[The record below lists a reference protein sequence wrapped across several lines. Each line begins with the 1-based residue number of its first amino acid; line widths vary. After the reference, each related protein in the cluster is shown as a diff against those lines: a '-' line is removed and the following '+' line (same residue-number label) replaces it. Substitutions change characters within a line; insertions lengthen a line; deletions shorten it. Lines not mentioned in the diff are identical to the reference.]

1 MAELQLISKVL
12 PTVACGKHA
21 VLVVG
26 YYRSGTSALSGA
38 LTEAGV
44 YFKSDAD
51 ANEHNPKG
59 FFESTDLI
67 RFDMALF
74 DTLGIA
80 WSDIAHL
87 PVGWH
92 NRADMSIQSRRLK
105 EIIEGQFDGR
115 PIVGLKHPHICK
127 FLPLYIRAVEELGYR
142 VHILHTHR
150 DPFAIATSQFKKNG
164 LSRTHAL
171 LLWASYMTEAVKNAR
186 GSQRSWIFY
195 DDMIQ
200 DPATSLRNALS
211 HTGLTLDSPF
221 RIEFVTKSLR
231 RSAAADQSD
240 LFPAVSDLVQDLTR
254 TIQSRVDDPSV
265 WDSLSLRVNS
275 FASFL
280 AELGKTSNR
289 VAPGVGAGASVGTTI
304 LNPAAAM
311 ANKGA
316 GHPLRPAER
325 TDEPE
330 YTRVKQVLDAAGTT
344 LPAIHVF
351 VLVPAHANLAQ
362 LTVTLDSLMRG
373 WLKPTGMT
381 VLSVM
386 AEGQRRLSIDHPT
399 SEVTFR
405 TSDDM
410 NAALNQMM
418 AATSD
423 GILFPINAGDSVE
436 PDGLARVAL
445 ATLGQRPEIVIYS
458 DEIITRADTPWIRVK
473 PEMDIHRLREA
484 CFLGTALWYS
494 SAAFRAVGGYRT
506 GFLGSED
513 YDLLLRLAEFGA
525 CFVRVPEALFIEG
538 LVGNRYENLPIET
551 AMERAIVALN
561 EHLVR
566 SGVVARAEAGT
577 FGGTFKLVYP
587 VNTYEA
593 HRISG
598 TLVALDCDGA
608 TISHVVGL
616 QNKFLNG
623 MRPGDGLV
631 HLVELTKADATM
643 KKYLEDLS
651 AQLTP
656 KYPSIVVRDME
667 KGLDKRVQAVREAYP
682 GSVVVYVSAT
692 RLESMNER
700 DDLATFLSDAI
711 AQMPETAILA
721 PRTFI
726 QQPDGSTRLIGPLLF
741 GAATRIGQG
750 RDGANPG
757 PAGWLLTAQEVDAAD
772 SPMMVIHPDAPIL
785 AGETWSDLCASV
797 WESSAERCR
806 VVWYPHVS
814 VRLSDDGKIDTP
826 GLNPETTATLRIPY
840 TGRAHHPGMT
850 LTGDP
855 LLLEGR
861 QGLPAPGLE
870 PDALNHGAIMSGAG
884 VMVDGRAVNAARAA
898 RALGGAV
905 IGWVPDPVDLPSL
918 RRCAVQS
925 RAWIRVNPNYNQ
937 HDPVHTEHIEQSCM
951 SIWTQIPP
959 ATAQSDVLKSII
971 RTSKRH
977 IATSDGIARALRG
990 LGGRDV
996 KTQYPQF
1003 TKSIWERMTFEDP
1016 AADRKPVVLWV
1027 DEGVQID
1034 WLDQLM
1040 NATQDRVS
1048 WLALTER
1055 NRADLPDHVA
1065 QIRPPILEEGW
1076 FKTFVDHRPDILIR
1090 PSSGAPWMDDYIP
1103 ILGLLGGCRVILGS
1117 ECECGRIP
1125 KTMIQTISSRN
1136 SVQWEKAIGRNI
1148 AEQHVDRQTNLQT
1161 LLTSMTSIWFTA
1173 ESIRWLA
1180 DVSNPGG
1187 LSARVITKAGPG
1199 EKVA

>member
-1 MAELQLISKVL
+1 MADIQMVSEVPLA
-12 PTVACGKHA
+12 TDRDKHA

-87 PVGWH
+87 PAGWQD
-92 NRADMSIQSRRLK
+92 RADMSIQSRRLK
-105 EIIEGQFDGR
+105 QIIEGQFDGK

-127 FLPLYIRAVEELGYR
+127 FLPLYIRAIGELGYK

-171 LLWASYMTEAVKNAR
+171 LLWASYLTEAEKNAR
-186 GSQRSWIFY
+186 GIPRSWIFY
-195 DDMIQ
+195 DDMLQ
-200 DPATSLRNALS
+200 DPAACLRRALAQAR
-211 HTGLTLDSPF
+211 LTLDSPF
-221 RIEFVTKSLR
+221 RIEFVTKTLR

-240 LFPAVSDLVQDLTR
+240 LFPAVSDLINDLTT
-254 TIQSRVDDPSV
+254 TIVGWIDDASV

-280 AELGKTSNR
+280 TELGKTSNR

-330 YTRVKQVLDAAGTT
+330 YTRVKQLLDAAGTD
-344 LPAIHVF
+344 LPGVHVF
-351 VLVPAHANLAQ
+351 VLVPAHATLTQ
-362 LTVTLDSLMRG
+362 LTVTLDSLMQG
-373 WLKPTGMT
+373 WLEPAGLT
-381 VLSVM
+381 VLSLM
-386 AEGQRRLSIDHPT
+386 AEGRRRLSIEHPT
-399 SEVTFR
+399 SEVTFQ
-405 TSDDM
+405 TSDEM
-410 NAALNQMM
+410 NDALNRMM
-418 AATSD
+418 AATAD

-436 PDGLARVAL
+436 PDGLARIAL
-445 ATLGQRPEIVIYS
+445 ATLDQRPEIVLYS

-494 SAAFRAVGGYRT
+494 VAAFRAVGGYRS

-525 CFVRVPEALFIEG
+525 SFVRVPEALFVEG

-551 AMERAIVALN
+551 AMERAVMALD

-566 SGVVARAEAGT
+566 SGVVARAEAGA

-587 VNTYEA
+587 VNTYDA
-593 HRISG
+593 DHISG

-608 TISHVVGL
+608 AISHVVAL
-616 QNKFLNG
+616 QNKYLNG

-631 HLVELTKADATM
+631 HLADLGKADATM
-643 KKYLEDLS
+643 KNYLENIS
-651 AQLTP
+651 GQLTP
-656 KYPSIVVRDME
+656 QYPNIVVRDLA
-667 KGLDKRVQAVREAYP
+667 KGLGARVQAVREAYP
-682 GSVVVYVSAT
+682 RMVMVYVSAA

-700 DDLATFLSDAI
+700 DDLATFLGDAI
-711 AQMPETAILA
+711 ARMPDTAILA
-721 PRTFI
+721 PRTFVA
-726 QQPDGSTRLIGPLLF
+726 QPDGSTRLIGPLLF

-772 SPMMVIHPDAPIL
+772 SPMMVIHPDAP
-785 AGETWSDLCASV
+785 AMSGATWSDLCASV
-797 WESSAERCR
+797 WASSAQRRR

-814 VRLSDDGKIDTP
+814 VRVIDDGHVDKP
-826 GLNPETTATLRIPY
+826 GLDPETKATLRIPY

-850 LTGDP
+850 VTGDP

-861 QGLPAPGLE
+861 QGLCAPGLE
-870 PDALNHGAIMSGAG
+870 PDAINHGAIMSGAG

-918 RRCAVQS
+918 RRCTVRS

-937 HDPVHTEHIEQSCM
+937 HDPEVSERIEQSCM
-951 SIWTQIPP
+951 SIWSQVPP
-959 ATAQSDVLKSII
+959 VSANADVLKSII
-971 RTSKRH
+971 RSSKRH

-990 LGGRDV
+990 LGGRGV
-996 KTQYPQF
+996 TTQYPQF
-1003 TKSIWERMTFEDP
+1003 TKAVWERARFEDP
-1016 AADRKPVVLWV
+1016 AAERKPVVLWV
-1027 DEGVQID
+1027 DEGVQIN
-1034 WLDQLM
+1034 WLDQIM

-1048 WLALTER
+1048 WLALTQQ

-1065 QIRPPILEEGW
+1065 QLRPPILEEGW
-1076 FKTFVDHRPDILIR
+1076 LKMFDDHRPDILIR
-1090 PSSGAPWMDDYIP
+1090 PSMGAAWMDDYVP
-1103 ILGLLGGCRVILGS
+1103 VLGLLGGCKVISGA
-1117 ECECGRIP
+1117 ECEHGRIP
-1125 KTMIQTISSRN
+1125 QAMVRKLSSRN
-1136 SVQWEKAIGRNI
+1136 SAEWEKAIIRHTEVPRTDKE
-1148 AEQHVDRQTNLQT
+1148 ADRQKFMNSAIDL
-1161 LLTSMTSIWFTA
+1161 WFTT
-1173 ESIRWLA
+1173 ESVKWLA
-1180 DVSNPGG
+1180 EVSRPFSPAMAPPKTD
-1187 LSARVITKAGPG
+1187 LDEKA
-1199 EKVA
+1199 A